1 MKTTSSLTL
10 LLAVCAMG
18 VFRTAA
24 QAQTDAIGPL
34 HMQPQ
39 QAAMRQA
46 GMLKSGINEWF
57 IYQYLPQ
64 ALPIMDDF
72 SSDRTRHLDA
82 ASADGD
88 VTLQETIYHLEVGG
102 VSTFDM
108 AFMLDPTYTYTFDV
122 QVDTTIIDTIENASV
137 SVLVTDIST
146 YPVTSLIMTLWPPTE
161 IYDTLG
167 GGQFVDSLA
176 ADLVQD
182 SLFVYNVA
190 AQTDLF
196 DCSPGSAP
204 LILWEEDDVF
214 INGTYPV
221 DPPTVG
227 VATFE
232 GLDRTGY
239 PYDFDVPTAY
249 GLCDQLTSV
258 PINLLYPESDSLY
271 LSFFYQPQGLSGD
284 GIVQNEDSLLL
295 EFFAADED
303 LWYQVWGAGYTALQP
318 FEQVMLKI
326 EDARFRK
333 DGFRMRFSNVGT
345 RSGALDH
352 WLLDYVRLGAQ
363 RAYDDTV
370 LVDITYVMPEASML
384 NLYTSI
390 PYSHFAAN
398 PAQYMASDRTELL
411 KNQSIAPAFVTYGY
425 EVRDADGALIHDYPL
440 GTNTAAPAN
449 STFAGTYPVSNDGFV
464 YPAPVA
470 DTCAYFDV
478 EFWTNATPDINRCN
492 DTIRFKQEF
501 TSYYAYDDGSAE
513 AGYFVNTAGAKI
525 AHRFDI
531 NMADT
536 LRAVRI
542 YFDPIYEDPSNSSFL
557 LTVWTSLNQEVIQ
570 HQNISFSSPEY
581 VRWGP
586 NHFVE
591 YELDSAIVV
600 NGTFY
605 VGFVQTTA
613 AKLNV
618 GFDRNRDNGDKV
630 YYKVSGPFSQSTQEG
645 SLMLRPVFKAKK
657 DPFLGVEQPTIASAT
672 LNVYPNPVQDVLNVS
687 VIGAASAQLLVEV
700 IDATGRLIM
709 SQPIGSNG
717 QLATDN
723 CSTGLYMLRLRDLS
737 GAVLA
742 TERFV
747 VQR

>member
-1 MKTTSSLTL
+1 MMKNSPLLL
-10 LLAVCAMG
+10 LLALGAVGAN
-18 VFRTAA
+18 
-24 QAQTDAIGPL
+24 AQTDAIGPL
-34 HMQPQ
+34 HVQPQ
-39 QAAMRQA
+39 QAVHQRAQLKA
-46 GMLKSGINEWF
+46 GVNEWF

-64 ALPIMDDF
+64 ELPIMDDF
-72 SSDRTRHLDA
+72 SKDRTRHRDA
-82 ASADGD
+82 ASSDGD
-88 VTLQETIYHLEVGG
+88 VTLQETVYQLVVGG
-102 VSTFDM
+102 VSTPDM
-108 AFMLDPTYTYTFDV
+108 TFMLDPTYTYTFDV
-122 QVDTTIIDTIENASV
+122 QPDTTIIDTIENPSV
-137 SVLVTDIST
+137 SVVLNDLDA
-146 YPVTSLIMTLWPPTE
+146 YPVISQTLTLWPPFD
-161 IYDTLG
+161 IYDSIG
-167 GGQFVDSLA
+167 VN
-176 ADLVQD
+176 ADTIFLQPDYVQD
-182 SLFVYNVA
+182 SLFVYSVA
-190 AQTDLF
+190 AQADLY
-196 DCSPGSAP
+196 DCAPGLAP

-214 INGTYPV
+214 VNGTYPI

-239 PYDFDVPTAY
+239 PYDFDQPNAY

-258 PINLLYPESDSLY
+258 PIDLLYPESDSLY

-284 GIVQNEDSLLL
+284 GIPQSEDSLLL
-295 EFFAADED
+295 HFYAPDED
-303 LWYQVWGAGYTALQP
+303 LWYPVWSVGYTAMQP
-318 FEQVMLKI
+318 FEQVMLPI
-326 EDARFRK
+326 RDVRFRK
-333 DGFRMRFSNVGT
+333 DGFRMRFSNMGT

-352 WLLDYVRLGAQ
+352 WHLDYLRLGRQ
-363 RAYDDTV
+363 RTFDDTV
-370 LVDITYVMPEASML
+370 LVDLAYVMPEASLL

-390 PYSHFAAN
+390 PYSHLAAN
-398 PAQYMASDRTELL
+398 PAQYMTSSITSPQ
-411 KNQSIAPAFVTYGY
+411 KNLDITSAFVTYGY
-425 EVRDADGALIHDYPL
+425 QVRETDGTLLHDYPL
-440 GTNTAAPAN
+440 GTNTAAPAS
-449 STFAGTYPVSNDGFV
+449 STFLGNYPVSNDGFI
-464 YPAPVA
+464 YPAPNT

-478 EFWTNATPDINRCN
+478 EFWTNTTPDINRCN

-531 NMADT
+531 LTADT

-542 YFDPIYEDPSNSSFL
+542 YFDPIFEDPSNSSFL
-557 LTVWTSLNQEVIQ
+557 LTVWSSLNPEIIV
-570 HQNISFSSPEY
+570 HQNVSFSSPEY

-591 YELDSAIVV
+591 YPLDEEVVV

-618 GFDRNRDNGDKV
+618 GFDRNRDNGDKI
-630 YYKVSGPFSQSTQEG
+630 YYKVSGPFAQSTQEG

-657 DPFLGVEQPTIASAT
+657 DPFLGVEQPALANAT
-672 LNVYPNPVQDVLNVS
+672 VSLFPNPAQDVLYVNVDNAYGTTLQAD
-687 VIGAASAQLLVEV
+687 VV
-700 IDATGRLIM
+700 DATGRLV
-709 SQPIGSNG
+709 GSEQIRGNA
-717 QLATDN
+717 QLAIGHLPV
-723 CSTGLYMLRLRDLS
+723 GLYMLRLQDLS